1 MATTLQERVTTD
13 TKDETYR
20 GTMAW
25 ILEKRRIL
33 LGAAAVVVV
42 VLLGVWFFTTA
53 TRRKE
58 AFAMQALSNARSTAE
73 SGNLPQASTQLQQVI
88 STYPGTDAA
97 HEAELSLNQVRLIN
111 NQAELAVVRLREFVS
126 SNPGTRYVM
135 AGNALLGAALENTGK
150 AKEAADAYEAA
161 ASAADVGYLKAGYLI
176 EAARAWEDA
185 GQKDT
190 AVATLRRVVEKY
202 PDTDKFTEAQIRLA
216 ELTGGRM

>member
-13 TKDETYR
+13 TKDESYR

-25 ILEKRRIL
+25 IMEKRRIL

-53 TRRKE
+53 ARRKE
-58 AFAMQALSNARSTAE
+58 AFAMQALSNARLTAE
-73 SGNLPQASTQLQQVI
+73 GGNLPQASTQLQQVI
-88 STYPGTDAA
+88 ATYPGTDAA

-111 NQAELAVVRLREFVS
+111 NQSELAVVRLREFVNS
-126 SNPGTRYVM
+126 GPGPRYVM

-150 AKEAADAYEAA
+150 AEEAASAYEAA
-161 ASAADVGYLKAGYLI
+161 AQAADVDYLKAGYLI
-176 EAARAWEDA
+176 EAARAWDDA
-185 GQKDT
+185 GRKDS
-190 AVATLRRVVEKY
+190 AVAILRTVVEKY
-202 PDTDKFTEAQIRLA
+202 PETDKFTEAQVRLA